1 MEYEAIVQKWRQRNL
16 TKKDDLQRVLSQYA
30 VDFAYHSGK
39 IENDE
44 ICLSDVQQIF
54 ETGQAQGSSAD
65 ARTLLEIQNAKK
77 AYLWMLDAWEQKR
90 PITQDF
96 VKELHKTLMQGVY
109 DAAKTARGEQPGAYK
124 RHDYVVGEHETGAPP
139 EDVAQEMQELLEE
152 VQSVAPQ
159 HVFTA
164 AAYLHAKLENIHPF
178 ADGNG
183 RTGRLL
189 TNYFLLCN
197 GHPPLIVHEQ
207 SRTEYYAA
215 LGQFDTHLQLGELK
229 TYLKKQL
236 LETWAQEIFCS
247 VKNGMGQ

>member
-1 MEYEAIVQKWRQRNL
+1 MKYEAIVQRWRQRNL
-16 TKKDDLQRVLSQYA
+16 TEKEDLQRVLSQYA

-44 ICLSDVQQIF
+44 IGWRDVYKVFQ
-54 ETGQAQGSSAD
+54 TGQAPCSNAD
-65 ARTLLEIQNAKK
+65 ACTLLEIQNAQK
-77 AYLWMLDAWEQKR
+77 AHAWMLEAWEQKR

-96 VKELHKTLMQGVY
+96 VKELHRTLMQGVY

-124 RHDYVVGEHETGAPP
+124 RHDYVVGKHETGAPP

-164 AAYLHAKLENIHPF
+164 AAYLHTKLENIHPF

-189 TNYFLLCN
+189 MNYFLLCN
-197 GHPPLIVHEQ
+197 NHPPLIVHEQ

-215 LGQFDTHLQLGELK
+215 LNKFDTHLQLSELK

-236 LETWAQEIFCS
+236 VQTWGQEQLSIR
-247 VKNGMGQ
+247 

>member
-1 MEYEAIVQKWRQRNL
+1 MEYEAIVQRWRQRNL
-16 TKKDDLQRVLSQYA
+16 TEKEDLQRVLSQYA

-39 IENDE
+39 IENDG
-44 ICLSDVQQIF
+44 ICWRDVYKVFQ
-54 ETGQAQGSSAD
+54 TGQAPCSNAD
-65 ARTLLEIQNAKK
+65 AHTLLEIQNAKK

-90 PITQDF
+90 AITQDF

-109 DAAKTARGEQPGAYK
+109 DETKTARGEQPGAYK
-124 RHDYVVGEHETGAPP
+124 RHDYVVGKHETGAPP
-139 EDVAQEMQELLEE
+139 EDVAMEMQELLEE

-189 TNYFLLCN
+189 MNYFLLCN
-197 GHPPLIVHEQ
+197 NHPPLIIHEQ
-207 SRTEYYAA
+207 SRTEYYTA
-215 LGQFDTHLQLGELK
+215 LNKFDTHLQLSELK

-236 LETWAQEIFCS
+236 VQTWEKEIFYF
-247 VKNGMGQ
+247 VKDGTGQ

>member
-1 MEYEAIVQKWRQRNL
+1 MEYEAIVQRWRQMNF

-39 IENDE
+39 IENDDICRRNVYE
-44 ICLSDVQQIF
+44 IFQ
-54 ETGQAQGSSAD
+54 TGQAQGSSAD

-77 AYLWMLDAWEQKR
+77 AHTWMLDAWEQKR
-90 PITQDF
+90 PITQSF

-109 DAAKTARGEQPGAYK
+109 DETKTARGEQPGAYK

-139 EDVAQEMQELLEE
+139 EDVAMEMQELLEE
-152 VQSVAPQ
+152 VQFVAPQ

-164 AAYLHAKLENIHPF
+164 AAYLHAKVENIHPF

-197 GHPPLIVHEQ
+197 NHPPLIVHEQ
-207 SRTEYYAA
+207 SRTEYYTA
-215 LGQFDTHLQLGELK
+215 LTQFDTHLQLSGLQ

-236 LETWAQEIFCS
+236 LETWEKETCFS
-247 VKNGMGQ
+247 VKDGTGQ